1 MKAAKEQREKADSRR
16 GWGARKK
23 AQGKKKKKTV
33 RVDKE
38 GQKVCVVGN
47 NKKDSQRGGIFILI

>member
-23 AQGKKKKKTV
+23 AQGKKKKTV